1 MPIYI
6 EKRKLL
12 DDLEQEKTSLETDL
26 ENHEARLVELH
37 KDHVDRAQ
45 VTCQGKKK
53 QKLDLAQKLERKLH
67 AIQRM
72 QRMQEYAQ
80 LQVQLNPLI
89 EALDAEI
96 QNLEAL
102 VRLQQRSAAE
112 SLRSPAM
119 VGAIAAAE
127 LPSMD

>member
-1 MPIYI
+1 MRALACL

-12 DDLEQEKTSLETDL
+12 DDLEQEKNSLETDL

-53 QKLDLAQKLERKLH
+53 QKLDLAQNLERKLH

-72 QRMQEYAQ
+72 Q
-80 LQVQLNPLI
+80 
-89 EALDAEI
+89 
-96 QNLEAL
+96 
-102 VRLQQRSAAE
+102 VRACRSTHNC
-112 SLRSPAM
+112 RCN
-119 VGAIAAAE
+119 
-127 LPSMD
+127 